1 MKRIA
6 VIAFAV
12 ALGLAWTGAAIP
24 ADVKQETKEKA
35 QDTKATLKDKA
46 ETAKDKLKSAGETA
60 KDKLKSGGEKVK
72 DKTVELKDK
81 AKAKLSGRDKDKA
94 DPSTMDPSARVRMAQ
109 QALQEKG
116 YNPGPID
123 GVMGAKTRAAL
134 KEFQRKEGL
143 EANGRLDMTTM
154 SRLGM
159 ETRTSE
165 TPSSEPS
172 ASPATSRQGAKTAP

>member
-24 ADVKQETKEKA
+24 ADVKEET
-35 QDTKATLKDKA
+35 QDTKDTLKDKA
-46 ETAKDKLKSAGETA
+46 ETAKEKLKSAGETT

-81 AKAKLSGRDKDKA
+81 AKAKLSGQDKDKGG
-94 DPSTMDPSARVRMAQ
+94 PSTMDPSARVRMAQ

-123 GVMGAKTRAAL
+123 GVMGSKTRAAL

-159 ETRTSE
+159 EARTSE
-165 TPSSEPS
+165 TPSPAPS

>member
-6 VIAFAV
+6 MIAFAV

-24 ADVKQETKEKA
+24 ADVKEETKETV
-35 QDTKATLKDKA
+35 QDTKDTLEDKA
-46 ETAKDKLKSAGETA
+46 ETAKDKLKS
-60 KDKLKSGGEKVK
+60 GGQKVK

-81 AKAKLSGRDKDKA
+81 AKAKLSGKDKA
-94 DPSTMDPSARVRMAQ
+94 DQVRMAQ

-123 GVMGAKTRAAL
+123 GVMGSKTRAAL

-159 ETRTSE
+159 EGRTSE

-172 ASPATSRQGAKTAP
+172 ALPATSPRGAKTAR

>member
-6 VIAFAV
+6 MIAFAV

-24 ADVKQETKEKA
+24 ADVKEET
-35 QDTKATLKDKA
+35 QDTRDTLKDKA
-46 ETAKDKLKSAGETA
+46 ETA

-81 AKAKLSGRDKDKA
+81 AKAKLSGKDKA
-94 DPSTMDPSARVRMAQ
+94 DPSTMDRSARVRMAQ

-123 GVMGAKTRAAL
+123 GVMGSKTRAAL

-159 ETRTSE
+159 EARTSE

-172 ASPATSRQGAKTAP
+172 ASPATSPRGAKTAR

>member
-6 VIAFAV
+6 MIAFAV

-24 ADVKQETKEKA
+24 ADVKEET
-35 QDTKATLKDKA
+35 QDTKDTLKDKA
-46 ETAKDKLKSAGETA
+46 ETAKDKLKSAGETT

-81 AKAKLSGRDKDKA
+81 AKAKLSGKDKA
-94 DPSTMDPSARVRMAQ
+94 DSSTMDRSARVRMAQ

-165 TPSSEPS
+165 TPSTEPS
-172 ASPATSRQGAKTAP
+172 ASPGTSR